1 MSRNILIA
9 EDEPQNRKI
18 LRKPHT
24 LRDCNVPEA
33 VRRHEPHAT
42 LLEKKTSTVI
52 LSDLNLSDGM
62 NAQHLD
68 QSSKRTD
75 RPAKTSVI
83 RASHHALLSSVLAS
97 LFVLAL
103 MPASVMAQQS
113 GRAAAAD
120 PNSTAFE
127 KSNFLDSQLK
137 KIIRKSNLT
146 GAPSAGRTLPSINEP
161 KAQLGMKLF
170 FTKSLS
176 GEYDVACV
184 TCHHPSLGGGDDMSL
199 SIGVDVLEDDLLGPG
214 RRHNPTGEHY
224 DGGPTVPR
232 NAPTTFNL
240 ALWDEVLF
248 HDGRVESL
256 GKTVGANGGDLLG
269 IRTPDTP
276 LGVPDP
282 NSGDNLGAAQARFP
296 VTSPEE
302 MKNFVDFAGLTN
314 AQVRDNLAE
323 RLGIYGTPAG
333 SPQFVDNW
341 LEEFR
346 VGFGDPSGT
355 ATALVTY
362 DNIADAIATY
372 ENSQVFDKTP
382 WRSFVEGN
390 TNAIDSSAKSG
401 ALLFFRSVAEGGA
414 NCVSCHTGDFFTD
427 EQFHAIAMPQIGRGK
442 GNGANGDDD
451 FGSFRE
457 TGTMEDMHAFRT
469 PSMLNV
475 TETGPW
481 GHAGSYTTLEAAVRH
496 HLNAEQAVATYDYT
510 QLDPD
515 IQTTNLISNTQNA
528 LDTLENNR
536 LAGLDTLE
544 NVELTDLQVQDL
556 LAFLNS
562 LTDPCVTD
570 RTCLGQW
577 IPDASDSNPDSL
589 RLNGVNDAG
598 DYL

>member
-1 MSRNILIA
+1 MSSNTLIA

-18 LRKPHT
+18 QLT
-24 LRDCNVPEA
+24 
-33 VRRHEPHAT
+33 RRHYNVTEATSCHEAHAT
-42 LLEKKTSTVI
+42 LIEKKNLTVI
-52 LSDLNLSDGM
+52 LGDRYLPDGM
-62 NAQHLD
+62 NAQHID
-68 QSSKRTD
+68 ESGKRTD
-75 RPAKTSVI
+75 QPEKTYVT
-83 RASHHALLSSVLAS
+83 RASRRALFSGVLAS
-97 LFVLAL
+97 LFALAL
-103 MPASVMAQQS
+103 LPASATAQQNGGS
-113 GRAAAAD
+113 LGAERA
-120 PNSTAFE
+120 PSAFE
-127 KSNFLDSQLK
+127 KSSFLNVQLK
-137 KIIRKSNLT
+137 NIIKQLNLT

-184 TCHHPSLGGGDDMSL
+184 TCHHPSFGGGDDMSL

-256 GKTVGANGGDLLG
+256 GKTVGANGDDMLG

-282 NSGDNLGAAQARFP
+282 NAGDNLGAAQARFP

-302 MKNFVDFAGLTN
+302 MKDFIDFAGLTN
-314 AQVRDNLAE
+314 AEVRDNLAE
-323 RLGIYGTPAG
+323 RLGKYGTPAG

-346 VGFGDPSGT
+346 VGFEDPSGT

-390 TNAIDSSAKSG
+390 TNAIDSSAKVG
-401 ALLFFRSVAEGGA
+401 ALLFFRSVAAGGA
-414 NCVSCHTGDFFTD
+414 NCASCHTGDFFTD

-442 GNGANGDDD
+442 GDGANGDDD
-451 FGSFRE
+451 FGRFRE
-457 TGTMEDMHAFRT
+457 TGTMEGMHAFRT

-481 GHAGSYTTLEAAVRH
+481 GHAGAYTTLEAAVRH
-496 HLNAEQAVATYDYT
+496 HLNAEEAVATYDYT

-536 LAGLDTLE
+536 LAGMDTLE

-556 LAFLNS
+556 LAFLHS

-577 IPDASDSNPDSL
+577 IPDDSDSNPDSL
-589 RLNGVNDAG
+589 RLNAVNDAG
-598 DYL
+598 DFL